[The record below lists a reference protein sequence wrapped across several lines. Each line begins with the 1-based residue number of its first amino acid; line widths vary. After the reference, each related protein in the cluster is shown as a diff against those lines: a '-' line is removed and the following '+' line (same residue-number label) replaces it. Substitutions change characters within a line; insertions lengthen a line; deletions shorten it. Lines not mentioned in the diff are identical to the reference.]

1 MQKLA
6 VTSGQADTVSAKYQ
20 TASHIDSKT
29 FRIKKVLMWGITNP
43 RGGGD
48 EKEADIYRGGGHGTS
63 IQTNEDRTSTDIL
76 LDIAERMN
84 KYKF

>member
-1 MQKLA
+1 
-6 VTSGQADTVSAKYQ
+6 
-20 TASHIDSKT
+20 
-29 FRIKKVLMWGITNP
+29 MWGITNP

-48 EKEADIYRGGGHGTS
+48 GKEADIYRGGGHGTS

-84 KYKF
+84 KYKL